1 MEQNCNVIRD
11 LLPLYMEK
19 ICSEE
24 SEHLVEEHLQQCKSC
39 QNLADMMQKTEL
51 ISEEIEKKEINYWK
65 KVKQH
70 STQKSLILF
79 GLLVLAVLV
88 GMTAIVINRTG
99 IPIWIY
105 YGVMPVFM
113 VGAYLVQSNEIGRA
127 TSKRFSGIL
136 GIISVVLFVYTVAVQ
151 FILTRVDW
159 QGGESLLLGM
169 PAEKIGPFIS
179 MQFLIIAV
187 IQLVIWI
194 AFIYINVRYH
204 NTYGVIQNISLV
216 GSCVAFAFVSLM
228 RELSSVDV
236 VGQMRNQMLF
246 VLLVEG
252 IAVSGILILIEY
264 KNYKK
269 CKK

>member
-1 MEQNCNVIRD
+1 M
-11 LLPLYMEK
+11 YMEK

-79 GLLVLAVLV
+79 GFLVLA
-88 GMTAIVINRTG
+88 
-99 IPIWIY
+99 
-105 YGVMPVFM
+105 
-113 VGAYLVQSNEIGRA
+113 
-127 TSKRFSGIL
+127 
-136 GIISVVLFVYTVAVQ
+136 VLFVYTVAVQ